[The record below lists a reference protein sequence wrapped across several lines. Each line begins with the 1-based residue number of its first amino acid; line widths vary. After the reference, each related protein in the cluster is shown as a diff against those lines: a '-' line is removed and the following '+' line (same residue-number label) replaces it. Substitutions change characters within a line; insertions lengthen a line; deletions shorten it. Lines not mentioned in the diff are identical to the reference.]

1 MLAEL
6 SIRNSGRKMRSRALC
21 AACALAIFAVGATST
36 RAQNAPAAL
45 PPPEPNVMFER
56 MGHGPMPPDAIEF
69 VGFQAGLD
77 DKVITGAPFTA
88 TVTTESKQTL
98 ADGNVIQRSS
108 TGSLARD
115 AQGRTRRDMTL
126 PAFGPW
132 AESGKPA
139 PHIVSV
145 NDPVAGTRSM
155 LDVDAKTSRVM
166 QVPAGHRNGP
176 GREREAAREAAQ
188 NDVVTTSLGTQN
200 VGGVSAE
207 GTRYTRTIP
216 AGQIGNSKPIVIV
229 TERWYSPDLQMV
241 VMTKH
246 SDPRMGE
253 TTFTMSGIQRQEPAA
268 TLFQVPSDYTLQ
280 QNNRHNGRG
289 NAGPDQLPPPV
300 EQ

>member
-1 MLAEL
+1 
-6 SIRNSGRKMRSRALC
+6 MRSRLLC
-21 AACALAIFAVGATST
+21 AACALAICAVGASSA
-36 RAQNAPAAL
+36 RAQNAPAASPA
-45 PPPEPNVMFER
+45 PPPAEVMYER

-69 VGFQAGLD
+69 VGFQAGLE
-77 DKVITGAPFTA
+77 DKVVTGAPFSA

-132 AESGKPA
+132 AESGQPA
-139 PHIVSV
+139 PHLVSG
-145 NDPVAGTRSM
+145 NAPVAGSRSM
-155 LDVDAKTSRVM
+155 LDVDAKTARVM
-166 QVPAGHRNGP
+166 QVPGHRNGL
-176 GREREAAREAAQ
+176 GKEREQAREAAQ
-188 NDVVTTSLGTQN
+188 NDVVTASLGIQSI
-200 VGGVSAE
+200 GGVSAE

-246 SDPRMGE
+246 SDPRMGD
-253 TTFTMSGIQRQEPAA
+253 TTFTMSNIQRQEPAA
-268 TLFQVPSDYTLQ
+268 SLFQVPSDYTLQ
-280 QNNRHNGRG
+280 QRGPHEGRG
-289 NAGPDQLPPPV
+289 NGPGQAPPPPN